1 MQESVMQERETASI
15 PSSTP
20 GFETQSSS
28 SAQTG
33 TSIAQS
39 GYSAVRRNA
48 TESRFRSG
56 RAKKSLAANASSLA
70 QSETAGPN
78 ATSRS
83 SELAQNESP
92 AEAAAD
98 RSSSDPASTDSA
110 SIDPASVNQWDV
122 VDKAKPAF
130 EQAPSDPVP
139 SPSLSTDPG
148 LMQGY
153 GLLRWTISASGALQR
168 SLDGG
173 KTWLEVYVDG
183 RLAGPQNLAAQNEE
197 KAAAPVAKLENSQ
210 SAPAARTTFRIVSVP
225 SPANS
230 EVWAGGSGGAL
241 YHTVDGGNRW
251 SRVLPSAA
259 DVALTGDVIGI
270 QFSDSQNGVVTTSNA
285 EVWVTADDGQ
295 TWRRQR

>member
-1 MQESVMQERETASI
+1 
-15 PSSTP
+15 
-20 GFETQSSS
+20 
-28 SAQTG
+28 
-33 TSIAQS
+33 
-39 GYSAVRRNA
+39 
-48 TESRFRSG
+48 
-56 RAKKSLAANASSLA
+56 
-70 QSETAGPN
+70 
-78 ATSRS
+78 
-83 SELAQNESP
+83 
-92 AEAAAD
+92 
-98 RSSSDPASTDSA
+98 
-110 SIDPASVNQWDV
+110 V